1 VVVSSDIVKMAFSP
15 KDMDGFLPL
24 LSTTDTKAKLTIAM
38 NLINYLGDPDN
49 TIECS
54 DIGLFIDSLVPWM
67 QSSNNKV
74 CAISCIFETSSWF
87 ILFDPHYSLT
97 ILYFLSHSYIYQHQQ
112 FCVWLCMSFKDLLSD
127 PQDIKTVSRIG
138 R

>member
-1 VVVSSDIVKMAFSP
+1 MALSP

-38 NLINYLGDPDN
+38 NLMNYLGDPDN

-54 DIGLFIDSLVPWM
+54 DIGQFIDSLVPWM

-74 CAISCIFETSSWF
+74 CAFSYIFVISLWF
-87 ILFDPHYSLT
+87 ILFHCKYNFACCWRHKFA
-97 ILYFLSHSYIYQHQQ
+97 I
-112 FCVWLCMSFKDLLSD
+112 KALLSNTHLYIVD
-127 PQDIKTVSRIG
+127 SG
-138 R
+138 M

>member
-1 VVVSSDIVKMAFSP
+1 
-15 KDMDGFLPL
+15 MDGFLPL

-74 CAISCIFETSSWF
+74 CAFSCIFVSSSWF
-87 ILFDPHYSLT
+87 ILFDPKYGFTIFFPPLT
-97 ILYFLSHSYIYQHQQ
+97 TCIFVSSSR
-112 FCVWLCMSFKDLLSD
+112 FVCGCVYL
-127 PQDIKTVSRIG
+127 
-138 R
+138 

>member
-1 VVVSSDIVKMAFSP
+1 
-15 KDMDGFLPL
+15 MDGFLPL

-54 DIGLFIDSLVPWM
+54 DIGSFIDSLVPWM

-74 CAISCIFETSSWF
+74 CAFSRIFVSSSWF
-87 ILFDPHYSLT
+87 ILFDPKYSFI
-97 ILYFLSHSYIYQHQQ
+97 ILSFFAPLVHLSAVAGLFVVVYI
-112 FCVWLCMSFKDLLSD
+112 L
-127 PQDIKTVSRIG
+127 RIC
-138 R
+138 

>member
-1 VVVSSDIVKMAFSP
+1 MVVSSDIVSMAFSP

-74 CAISCIFETSSWF
+74 CAFSCIFVNSSWF
-87 ILFDPHYSLT
+87 ILFDPKYSFI
-97 ILYFLSHSYIYQHQQ
+97 ILSPPPTCTFVSSSICGCVYLLRSY
-112 FCVWLCMSFKDLLSD
+112 
-127 PQDIKTVSRIG
+127 
-138 R
+138 

>member
-1 VVVSSDIVKMAFSP
+1 
-15 KDMDGFLPL
+15 
-24 LSTTDTKAKLTIAM
+24 M

-74 CAISCIFETSSWF
+74 CAFSCIFVSSSWF
-87 ILFDPHYSLT
+87 ILFDSKYSFIVLSFFPKPEHLSAAAG
-97 ILYFLSHSYIYQHQQ
+97 LYVVVYI
-112 FCVWLCMSFKDLLSD
+112 F
-127 PQDIKTVSRIG
+127 
-138 R
+138 

>member
-1 VVVSSDIVKMAFSP
+1 MAFSP

-54 DIGLFIDSLVPWM
+54 DIGQFIDSLVPWM

-74 CAISCIFETSSWF
+74 CKFSYIFVSSSWF
-87 ILFDPHYSLT
+87 T
-97 ILYFLSHSYIYQHQQ
+97 
-112 FCVWLCMSFKDLLSD
+112 LSD
-127 PQDIKTVSRIG
+127 PKYSFTVHCFFPQLFVYL
-138 R
+138 

>member
-1 VVVSSDIVKMAFSP
+1 MVVSSDIVKMAFSP

-74 CAISCIFETSSWF
+74 CAFSCIFVSSSWF
-87 ILFDPHYSLT
+87 ILFDPKYS
-97 ILYFLSHSYIYQHQQ
+97 FFVLSVFPPLVHLQQ
-112 FCVWLCMSFKDLLSD
+112 QQVCLWLFISFKDLLTD
-127 PQDIKTVSRIG
+127 P
-138 R
+138 